1 MTDSTMMMEALDS
14 RAKRRVERRDFFRAL
29 GGAVAVGGVMTQMTT
44 TAHAQTGAPTDAD
57 ILNFALNLEY
67 LEAQFYTFAV
77 FGQGL
82 PSSSLGGTGT
92 RGEATGGRRVN
103 FTDQV
108 VREYA
113 VEIAQDERAHVDFL
127 RTALGSAAVAQPAI
141 DIGAG
146 PNSAFS
152 NAARAAGLIGANQSF
167 DPYASD
173 ENFLLGAF
181 IFEDVGV
188 TAYKGASPLI
198 TNKTFLEAAAGLLA
212 VEAYHA
218 SLIRTVLFRKGL
230 QTPSSGLI
238 EATESIS
245 NARDSLD
252 GNTNLDQGIRPIG
265 EMSNIAPLD
274 ENGLAFSRSAGQVLN
289 IVYLNR
295 MAVTGGGFFP
305 TGVNGTLRMS
315 AAN

>member
-1 MTDSTMMMEALDS
+1 MTDETTLIEAFDS
-14 RAKRRVERRDFFRAL
+14 RVRRREERRDFFRTLGGVVAA
-29 GGAVAVGGVMTQMTT
+29 GGAVSAMSG
-44 TAHAQTGAPTDAD
+44 TAQAQAAAPTDAD
-57 ILNFALNLEY
+57 VLNFALNLEY

-82 PSSSLGGTGT
+82 PSGSLGGTGT
-92 RGEATGGRRVN
+92 RGEATGGRRVT
-103 FTDQV
+103 FTDPV
-108 VREYA
+108 VRQYA
-113 VEIAQDERAHVDFL
+113 VEIAQDERLHVDFL

-141 DIGAG
+141 DISAAPNG
-146 PNSAFS
+146 PFS

-167 DPYASD
+167 DPYAND
-173 ENFLLGAF
+173 ENFLLGAY

-218 SLIRTVLFRKGL
+218 ALVRTVLFRKGM
-230 QTPSSGLI
+230 QTPSLI
-238 EATESIS
+238 DATEAIS

-252 GNTNLDQGIRPIG
+252 GSDDRDQGVRPIG
-265 EMSNIAPLD
+265 DASNIAPLD
-274 ENGLAFSRSAGQVLN
+274 GSGLAFSRSAGQVLN

-295 MAVTGGGFFP
+295 MAVGQGGFFP
-305 TGVNGTLRMS
+305 AGVNGTIRTS
-315 AAN
+315 AAS